1 MVRKYIVILKN
12 VFEELNNVTV
22 LYSFSFCFFI
32 LSFSSFFFC
41 YKDIQIVFLYKESL
55 TRSSLL
61 KYKLFTYLWQSME
74 SIELFVK
81 ILYTTE

>member
-12 VFEELNNVTV
+12 VFEELNNVTI

-32 LSFSSFFFC
+32 LSFFFC
-41 YKDIQIVFLYKESL
+41 YKDTQIVFLSKESL
-55 TRSSLL
+55 TRSLLL

-74 SIELFVK
+74 SIELYVK